1 MIFHLLF
8 FVINSLFV
16 PVRILSCDVVEDGKP
31 HSERKKKKLFL
42 KELDGK
48 NDATHT
54 PHTYEYVISLLL
66 DVHKKQWISSWPT
79 ERQPAKTP
87 GSNSSLPKNSLA
99 HYPTS

>member
-16 PVRILSCDVVEDGKP
+16 PVRILSCDVLEDGKP
-31 HSERKKKKLFL
+31 HSEKKKKKKLFL

-54 PHTYEYVISLLL
+54 RHTYEYVISCLL
-66 DVHKKQWISSWPT
+66 DVHKNQWLNSWPIRLQEGT
-79 ERQPAKTP
+79 RPCQE
-87 GSNSSLPKNSLA
+87 NSLV
-99 HYPTS
+99 HYPAS